1 MASAASRDDA
11 ALSRDEKAHDD
22 KARDEAH
29 QGLGSRVM
37 RDRFKHL

>member
-11 ALSRDEKAHDD
+11 ALSRDEKARDD

-29 QGLGSRVM
+29 RGLGSRVM

>member
-11 ALSRDEKAHDD
+11 VLSRDD
-22 KARDEAH
+22 KARDDAARDEAH
-29 QGLGSRVM
+29 RGMGSSVM